1 MATTPSVSSTTPC
14 VVRASALIATV
25 CQVTHNLFKS
35 LGPPN
40 HHKRK
45 TFALDLCAL
54 LDFSNQTTPHDVA
67 CLRPAVMIDYAPG
80 MTSGGA
86 CLILNHLSGVLCEPD
101 WFGLNHLEV
110 FEVHGVVLVAN
121 VFRLCEVLSSF
132 HFNEDDEKARAPRFI
147 DVLPNSVTPLSE
159 EKVWHAMAHLSR
171 EIKAGLNH
179 VNEITKS
186 RDYGKCPRAPFDLV
200 AALGVGAE
208 FVPPPTLVGVCLGYP
223 RVYAWFHVDDA
234 IGEAQRALSTTD
246 LELFE
251 VYATCDATADAN
263 ATSNA
268 DNQSAKQ
275 VATKHRVC
283 GFTTPRRS
291 EFGELSKTQTDESL
305 TRPGDIQTWFHAM
318 QKNAVR
324 WGQVWRDLTLVATRR
339 DAGPVAL

>member
-1 MATTPSVSSTTPC
+1 MPSAT
-14 VVRASALIATV
+14 
-25 CQVTHNLFKS
+25 
-35 LGPPN
+35 
-40 HHKRK
+40 
-45 TFALDLCAL
+45 LC
-54 LDFSNQTTPHDVA
+54 
-67 CLRPAVMIDYAPG
+67 
-80 MTSGGA
+80 
-86 CLILNHLSGVLCEPD
+86 
-101 WFGLNHLEV
+101 
-110 FEVHGVVLVAN
+110 
-121 VFRLCEVLSSF
+121 
-132 HFNEDDEKARAPRFI
+132 DD
-147 DVLPNSVTPLSE
+147 
-159 EKVWHAMAHLSR
+159 
-171 EIKAGLNH
+171 
-179 VNEITKS
+179 
-186 RDYGKCPRAPFDLV
+186 
-200 AALGVGAE
+200 ALGVGAE

-305 TRPGDIQTWFHAM
+305 TRPDDIQTWFHAM